1 MSSLTE
7 EDLEAAA
14 LYQARVAQQNAALI
28 AAQDPTAAALLRHHD
43 AAIMEAWASQQHAH
57 QHMQHMAAQHA
68 AVRALSRQTG
78 LGSRA
83 ADLDALRSIPLGFFR
98 DPQGKT
104 WAANLEHG
112 GSGAADPVGH
122 TSTRETNVSAAGAAA
137 RAAARARNRMAREDV
152 IDISSDTDE
161 EEEESKSSSSQLPR
175 IPQQTQHGANS
186 SAANNNHKTQA
197 IVPRPSSQSMQADSR
212 MAQDDAASRLQRAH
226 EKAQANARALLTT
239 QDLTQDA
246 RAPNDQGL
254 PSPQE
259 MPFFLKKLAE
269 AAKRAPGT
277 YQTHPPRMTTH
288 PTQVTKRLKPTPT
301 DVPAPIV
308 PHHPAPLQ
316 QQQTQ
321 LTVPSVQEMRDRHE
335 FALKVVED
343 SKATPRNHESVQ
355 AEEPLR
361 PGPFVQRWLSGSVD
375 PNDQDRALSA
385 CIDKVLMSTTGY
397 TKATAP
403 GSLPFPPAEITLD
416 MEQLEE
422 VALDIMQERHS
433 AISSAV
439 KRAYSEMLGRH
450 EEQMVVMKK
459 AELRYKSRQDQ
470 ALLDVARAQQ
480 TISKMRDEVAS
491 LQKEA
496 DEAKEAAAE
505 AKKTQSKSLE
515 TMMKASIL
523 SLRMIRKNERQ

>member
-14 LYQARVAQQNAALI
+14 LFQARVAQQNAALM
-28 AAQDPTAAALLRHHD
+28 AAQDPTAAALIRHHD
-43 AAIMEAWASQQHAH
+43 AALMEAWASQQHAH

-68 AVRALSRQTG
+68 AVRALSRQAG

-122 TSTRETNVSAAGAAA
+122 TTTREINASAAGAAA

-175 IPQQTQHGANS
+175 IPQQTQHV
-186 SAANNNHKTQA
+186 AANNNHKTQA
-197 IVPRPSSQSMQADSR
+197 IVPRPSSQSTQADSR
-212 MAQDDAASRLQRAH
+212 MAQDDTAARLQRAH

-239 QDLTQDA
+239 QDLTQEA
-246 RAPNDQGL
+246 RAPNDPGL

-277 YQTHPPRMTTH
+277 YQTHPPRMTSL
-288 PTQVTKRLKPTPT
+288 PPRVTKRLKPTPT
-301 DVPAPIV
+301 DVTAPIAQ
-308 PHHPAPLQ
+308 HHPAPLQ
-316 QQQTQ
+316 QQTQ
-321 LTVPSVQEMRDRHE
+321 LAVPSVQEMRDRHE

-343 SKATPRNHESVQ
+343 SKATPRNHEGVQ

-439 KRAYSEMLGRH
+439 KRAYTEMLGRH
-450 EEQMVVMKK
+450 EEHMVAIKK
-459 AELRYKSRQDQ
+459 AELRCKSRQDQ